1 MSQTT
6 MIVLNTVLCVLA
18 LVAIAGVSNVGIYR
32 SSRAWLPSQ
41 RAEPRP
47 RPSCSRGSARS
58 YVRGAWPRWALAQ
71 QSLGW

>member
-32 SSRAWLPSQ
+32 SSRA
-41 RAEPRP
+41 
-47 RPSCSRGSARS
+47 
-58 YVRGAWPRWALAQ
+58 
-71 QSLGW
+71 